1 MVEIP
6 AIVRNTAGIH
16 CRPSAVIIK
25 EAMNYPGIIRVTAN
39 SRESD
44 LRSVMSLLALGL
56 HQGAT
61 LTIQVSGPNEET
73 FCRKLVALFQTH
85 FDYPPRIGGEPQPFS
100 LESSITSPPPRT

>member
-6 AIVRNTAGIH
+6 SIIRNTAGIH

-73 FCRKLVALFQTH
+73 FCRKLVALFQTR
-85 FDYPPRIGGEPQPFS
+85 FDYPPRVEGEPQPIPM
-100 LESSITSPPPRT
+100 EAAITPPQPRA